1 MTGMIVLKDQD
12 KSCYRSKYEIE
23 VLTSYLSDMDLYN
36 ILYCTNKDE
45 NVKSQ
50 ENYLITIYTDLKD
63 SFKNLIS
70 EKNKKHLIRDY
81 KNNRV
86 YKLYLKELQSI
97 MNEYKDHEEDL
108 LTETEVIVLDFD
120 INKSTK
126 YLEQNKELYNKKIV
140 INASIYDDFNKEEVS
155 KIIKNIPNLYIKI
168 EQNSELI
175 TFEEFVKTK
184 EIIDNKVKEIE
195 TFNFSPLEQI
205 MYAYDIA
212 KDHIYKEDNKGE
224 NENVSRNLTSVLL
237 GDKIVCVGYAEVF
250 NTILNKLGIKSNIV
264 ALDNIEKK
272 PGHAINTVYIKDEKY
287 NINGVYYFDPTGD
300 RKKDENSVLHMLQYK
315 YFARTI
321 SQRDLLEKKLVDRQ
335 TKVITPYIKMPSP
348 EEASLKIVRDISDL
362 LFYYEV
368 FGESHVLEKLVD
380 IIKSINHLSSLSES
394 PEKIKTYLTIPSERG
409 KLLDTLQTQIKPK
422 VENTLK
428 YFMKPIN
435 VDTLIKAL
443 YNVRKQQYYNN
454 PEKYPFSKEDFLT
467 AILKSNWLFDETI
480 KDIKEKRIKN
490 EEIKDK
496 QEKYYLDY
504 LGDTALEKDISRV
517 KLVRTLKT
525 ISEKKQR

>member
-1 MTGMIVLKDQD
+1 MNGIILLND
-12 KSCYRSKYEIE
+12 KSGSYYNSKYEIE
-23 VLTSYLSDMDLYN
+23 VLISYLSDMDLYN

-45 NVKSQ
+45 NVESQ

-70 EKNKKHLIRDY
+70 EENKKHLIRDY

-97 MNEYKDHEEDL
+97 MNKYKGHEEDL

-126 YLEQNKELYNKKIV
+126 YLEKNKELYNKTIV

-175 TFEEFVKTK
+175 TFEDFIKTK

-212 KDHIYKEDNKGE
+212 KDHIYKEDNKVE

-237 GDKIVCVGYAEVF
+237 GDQIVCVGYAEIF
-250 NTILNKLGIKSNIV
+250 NTILNRLGIKSTIIR
-264 ALDNIEKK
+264 LDNIDNK
-272 PGHAINTVYIKDEKY
+272 PGHAINAVYIKDEKY

-300 RKKDENSVLHMLQYK
+300 RKKYENSNLHTLQYK

-321 SQRDLLEKKLVDRQ
+321 SQRDSLEKKLVDKK
-335 TKVITPYIKMPSP
+335 TKFITPYIKMSSP
-348 EEASLKIVRDISDL
+348 EEASEIVIKSISNL
-362 LFYYEV
+362 LFAYEV
-368 FGESHVLEKLVD
+368 FGDSNVLEKLIS
-380 IIKSINHLSSLSES
+380 IIKSINYLSSLSES
-394 PEKIKTYLTIPSERG
+394 QERIEACLAIPSERE
-409 KLLDTLQTQIKPK
+409 KLLDTLQTQIKLK
-422 VENTLK
+422 VEKVFK

-435 VDTLIKAL
+435 ADTLVEVL

-454 PEKYPFSKEDFLT
+454 PEKYPFSKEDFLA
-467 AILKSNWLFDETI
+467 AINNSGWLFDSALDDYQKQKIRT
-480 KDIKEKRIKN
+480 
-490 EEIKDK
+490 EEIQTK
-496 QEKYYLDY
+496 QKQTFDDY
-504 LGDTALEKDISRV
+504 LENSTLERDISRV
-517 KLVRTLKT
+517 KLVRTLKN
-525 ISEKKQR
+525 ISIKK